1 MSNAAPMKETS
12 PESPAR
18 DLYIIAAAVI
28 VVAGMRAAASIVTPL
43 LSAIFVA
50 MVLERPI
57 HHLQRRGLSRG
68 LSVLAVLA
76 TIFLI
81 VALFSMFV
89 ATSIT
94 GLHSALPELRT
105 KLTELLDSALG
116 NVQIFGT
123 QLSLH
128 GIRHSLDPGAALS
141 LAEHLIGGLDTM
153 LGLSFL
159 VSMTV
164 ILILLEL
171 PANPATK
178 STAKKTPL
186 SMIPEEIQHYMG
198 IKTATS
204 LVTGAAVAIWLYVLH
219 VPYPVIWG
227 LLAFLLNFIPN
238 IGSILAAAPAILTAL
253 VELDATAALLAAVG
267 YVVVNF
273 LVGNVLEPRVM
284 GASLG
289 LRMLVVFLSLI
300 FWGWVLGAIGMVLA
314 VPLTMA
320 VKAMLYS
327 YEQTKW
333 MADLLAPAPTAKP
346 ADS

>member
-1 MSNAAPMKETS
+1 MSDSVPTNETS
-12 PESPAR
+12 LESPAR
-18 DLYIIAAAVI
+18 GLYVIAATVI
-28 VVAGMRAAASIVTPL
+28 VIAAMRAAASIVTPFL
-43 LSAIFVA
+43 FAIFVA
-50 MVLERPI
+50 LILERPI

-68 LSVLAVLA
+68 LSVLGVLG

-105 KLTELLDSALG
+105 KLTGFLDSALG
-116 NVQIFGT
+116 NFQLFGT
-123 QLSLH
+123 DLSLD
-128 GIRHSLDPGAALS
+128 GIRSSLDPGAALT
-141 LAEHLIGGLDTM
+141 LAQHLIGGLDTLM
-153 LGLSFL
+153 GRAFL

-164 ILILLEL
+164 ILFLLEI
-171 PANPATK
+171 PASPATK
-178 STAKKTPL
+178 TAAAKTPL
-186 SMIPEEIQHYMG
+186 SMIPEEIQTYMA

-204 LVTGAAVAIWLYVLH
+204 LITGVAVAIWLHILH
-219 VPYPVIWG
+219 VPYPVLWG

-253 VELDATAALLAAVG
+253 VELDATTALLAAVG

-273 LVGNVLEPRVM
+273 LVGNILEPRVM

-300 FWGWVLGAIGMVLA
+300 FWGWVLGAIGMLLA

-320 VKAMLYS
+320 VKATLCS

-333 MADLLAPAPTAKP
+333 MGILLAPARAAKP
-346 ADS
+346 T